1 MVLRVQAIL
10 RRSPSCGIILRRGK
24 AVSQTSTVTYSDV
37 ELATVPEVKNMIGV
51 RNELKAS
58 AAAVRVMN
66 RETSS
71 VLIETLHRIEHREPS
86 ASIQDEDWRCPYC
99 DFVNFAS
106 KSKRMFCA
114 KCHRTRSPL
123 PSRRSYLLTGQR
135 GIGKSMALARLVQWA
150 RARGWV
156 AIFVPSAWHYVNM
169 GHWVAPSE
177 HMAEKYEQP
186 HGALEVLQSTLVGN
200 RRSSLD
206 AVKLQT
212 DTARERWG
220 VDTLTQLLKAA
231 VEEERFEDAST
242 AVADVVTELTETD
255 AVPVLLAVDDI
266 SSWFVDKVDHWFR
279 RVRLSPTDV
288 AGVDLML
295 KPLMDPNFRFKRGT
309 AVYADSTCRPIKL
322 KQPFRKILS
331 HMPIELR
338 INPLTDEEFSAAVA
352 WYTEFMRVGKPLD
365 SSLIATLKMATQRN
379 PKSLHEHMLL
389 AAFDLYDD
397 EKMLD
402 YDVKTPAGATAA

>member
-1 MVLRVQAIL
+1 ML
-10 RRSPSCGIILRRGK
+10 RRAPRCVVILRRGQ
-24 AVSQTSTVTYSDV
+24 AVSRTSTVTYSDV

-51 RNELKAS
+51 RKELKQS
-58 AAAVRVMN
+58 APGVRVMN
-66 RETSS
+66 REASS

-86 ASIQDEDWRCPYC
+86 ASIQDEDWQCPYC

-135 GIGKSMALARLVQWA
+135 GIGKSMALARVVQWA

-156 AIFVPSAWHYVNM
+156 AVFVPSAWHYVNM
-169 GHWVAPSE
+169 GHWVTPSE
-177 HMAEKYEQP
+177 HIADKFEQP
-186 HGALEVLQSTLVGN
+186 HGALEVLRSTLVAN
-200 RRSSLD
+200 RRSSLE

-220 VDTLTQLLKAA
+220 VNTLTQLLEVAI
-231 VEEERFEDAST
+231 EEDKFEDAST
-242 AVADVVTELTETD
+242 AVADVVAELAEAE
-255 AVPVLLAVDDI
+255 AVPVLLAVDEI
-266 SSWFVDKVDHWFR
+266 SSWFADKVDHWFR

-295 KPLMDPNFRFKRGT
+295 KPLLDPNFRFKRGT
-309 AVYADSTCRPIKL
+309 AVYADSSCRPIKL
-322 KQPFRKILS
+322 KQPFRKLLS

-338 INPLTDEEFSAAVA
+338 INPLSDDEFGAAVE
-352 WYTEFMRVGKPLD
+352 WYTEFMHVGKSLD
-365 SSLIATLKMATQRN
+365 SSLISTLKMATQRN
-379 PKSLHEHMLL
+379 PQSLHEHMLL

-402 YDVKTPAGATAA
+402 YEVNKPAGATAS